1 MAAVPGFE
9 WWGDKTPAD
18 AGSAESLG
26 RPSGSPGCP
35 AGSPG
40 CPTGSAGSAAGSATL
55 FDPASASPLFTD
67 TNE

>member
-1 MAAVPGFE
+1 MSEVAAVPGFE

-18 AGSAESLG
+18 AGSA
-26 RPSGSPGCP
+26 GSPGCP

-40 CPTGSAGSAAGSATL
+40 CATGSAGSAAGSATL
-55 FDPASASPLFTD
+55 FDPPSASPLFTD

>member
-18 AGSAESLG
+18 AGSAW
-26 RPSGSPGCP
+26 RP
-35 AGSPG
+35 AGSVSCAAG
-40 CPTGSAGSAAGSATL
+40 STGSPGSAAGSATL
-55 FDPASASPLFTD
+55 FDPPSASPLFTD